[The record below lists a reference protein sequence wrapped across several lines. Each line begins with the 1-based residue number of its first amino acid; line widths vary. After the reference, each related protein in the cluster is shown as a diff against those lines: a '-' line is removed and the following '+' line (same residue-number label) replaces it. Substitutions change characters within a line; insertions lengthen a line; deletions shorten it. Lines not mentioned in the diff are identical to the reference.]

1 MRLIKIRELIKIIK
15 EDGWQKSEQTGSHLQ
30 YHHPKKKGK
39 VTISAHR
46 LGNTVPIG
54 TQIKILKQAGII

>member
-1 MRLIKIRELIKIIK
+1 MKLIRIKDLIKIITK
-15 EDGWQKSEQTGSHLQ
+15 DGWKKSDQTGSHLQ
-30 YHHPKKKGK
+30 YQHPNKKGK

-46 LGNTVPIG
+46 LGNTVPMG

>member
-1 MRLIKIRELIKIIK
+1 MKLIKIKDLIKIITK
-15 EDGWQKSEQTGSHLQ
+15 DGWKKSDQTGSHLQ
-30 YHHPKKKGK
+30 YHHPNKKGK

-46 LGNTVPIG
+46 LGNTVPMG